1 MKVRRQQQPLIIT
14 SSWPPQERC
23 LRSRSFATRPHYS
36 RRRRRH
42 SSLPRKQRRSTK
54 KLSKPSVRILEREVL
69 RTYSDLIR
77 FSTFEERFD
86 YLALTGQV
94 GTSTFGFDRYLNQ
107 RFYSSTE
114 WKKVRNFVL
123 ARDEA
128 RDLGVEGFDIGY
140 MPLIHHM
147 NPIQPRDLED
157 FNPDILDPEFLITT
171 CKNTHNAIHFGDRS
185 RLTTQVVER
194 RPNDQSPWR
203 I

>member
-1 MKVRRQQQPLIIT
+1 M
-14 SSWPPQERC
+14 
-23 LRSRSFATRPHYS
+23 
-36 RRRRRH
+36 
-42 SSLPRKQRRSTK
+42 
-54 KLSKPSVRILEREVL
+54 L
-69 RTYSDLIR
+69 RTYSELIR
-77 FSTFEERFD
+77 FPTFEERFD

-147 NPIQPRDLED
+147 NPIQPRDLEE